1 MFNMHQ
7 ELVNIPH
14 NLGPRMSTLSEKQQ
28 RFVMAMIQTGGNRVR
43 SALLAGYGEKSGT
56 PDQRY
61 RAAAMTGSRLA
72 HDEDIIAAVQEQ
84 AEKMMKAGAIKAAAV
99 MIELMDSPDPK
110 VRQKAASETLAISGI
125 QGIAKQEI
133 KVEHSN
139 QSTAELLKFIKDAA
153 REQGLDPRKLLGQ
166 VGVDPNIL
174 DAEFTEVPKS
184 TATFNENQDDQTKI
198 SSSDGLE
205 DLL

>member
-1 MFNMHQ
+1 
-7 ELVNIPH
+7 
-14 NLGPRMSTLSEKQQ
+14 MSTLSDKQQ
-28 RFVMAMIQTGGNRVR
+28 RFVMAMIETGGNRVR

-72 HDEDIIAAVQEQ
+72 HDEDIIAATQEQ

-99 MIELMDSPDPK
+99 MIELMDSADPK
-110 VRQKAASETLAISGI
+110 VRLKAASETLGISGI
-125 QGIAKQEI
+125 QSVAKQEI
-133 KVEHSN
+133 KVEHHD
-139 QSTAELLKFIKDAA
+139 QTTGELLRFITTAA

-166 VGVDPNIL
+166 VGVDPKIL
-174 DAEFTEVPKS
+174 DAEFTEVPKDTAELSETAETS
-184 TATFNENQDDQTKI
+184 TE
-198 SSSDGLE
+198 GLE